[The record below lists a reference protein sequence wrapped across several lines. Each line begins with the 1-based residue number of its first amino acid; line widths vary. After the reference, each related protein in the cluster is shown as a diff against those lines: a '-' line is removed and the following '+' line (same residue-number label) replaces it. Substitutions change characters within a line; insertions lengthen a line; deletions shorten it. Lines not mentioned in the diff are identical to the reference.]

1 MNTPGSKETTEAES
15 TQTFF
20 AVCLSLTLC
29 FVVYSMLIV
38 VVPVYGLQ
46 LGASPLVLGAV
57 LSAQYL
63 LPLALAIPLGGVVSR
78 FGGRATLITGAGL
91 MVAGLL
97 AMHLWPGFGGLFAGQ
112 LLVGLAHL
120 QMVLAAQTI
129 IANLGTG
136 PRLEKYFG
144 WYSTWLSGGQVIGP
158 LLAGLLL
165 NASGT
170 AYVFLVMA
178 AFALVAGLVGLWL
191 TGQATERIQVTR
203 KQAGFRAQWALMQSN
218 RGVQLSVLVTVL
230 GMFALG
236 VYGSYLPVYL
246 ESLAI
251 SPVIIGVLV
260 SLRAGVSM
268 VIRPFMASI
277 IQLAGGRVSTVLL
290 SLVTVS
296 AGIAFLGA
304 TEQVVVMGMLAVLVG
319 IGSGLTQPL
328 SMVILAE
335 SVDRAKRSG
344 ALGMRLMANRAIH
357 FLAPLMFGALLEL
370 GGFALAFAAS
380 GAAIVTAL
388 FFGRRLFKGV

>member
-1 MNTPGSKETTEAES
+1 MNTPAPKETTEAEA

-97 AMHLWPGFGGLFAGQ
+97 AMHLWPGFGGLVLGQ

-178 AFALVAGLVGLWL
+178 AFALVAGVVGFWL

-251 SPVIIGVLV
+251 SPVIIGILV

-277 IQLAGGRVSTVLL
+277 IQLAGGRVNTVFL

-296 AGIAFLGA
+296 AGIALLGA
-304 TEQVVVMGMLAVLVG
+304 TEQVVVMGLLAVLVG

-357 FLAPLMFGALLEL
+357 FLAPLMFGLLLEL
-370 GGFALAFAAS
+370 GGFALAFSAS
-380 GAAIVTAL
+380 GLAIVATL
-388 FFGRRLFKGV
+388 LMGRKLFKS